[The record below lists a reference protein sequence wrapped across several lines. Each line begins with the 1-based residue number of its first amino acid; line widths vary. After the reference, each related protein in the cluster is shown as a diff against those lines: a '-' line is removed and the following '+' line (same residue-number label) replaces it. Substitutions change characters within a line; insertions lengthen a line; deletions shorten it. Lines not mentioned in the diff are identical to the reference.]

1 MRRPPRSDANVARL
15 SALIYTNGTE
25 ELSVNGYWGKIGT
38 CTIKCKHKSGQMLT
52 LTVKSIKDEKYAAYY
67 HPYNWSVIDAD
78 MKAFVESK
86 NGVYD
91 TTMTPEN
98 SGYYH
103 ITRAILVRALP

>member
-1 MRRPPRSDANVARL
+1 
-15 SALIYTNGTE
+15 
-25 ELSVNGYWGKIGT
+25 
-38 CTIKCKHKSGQMLT
+38 MLT